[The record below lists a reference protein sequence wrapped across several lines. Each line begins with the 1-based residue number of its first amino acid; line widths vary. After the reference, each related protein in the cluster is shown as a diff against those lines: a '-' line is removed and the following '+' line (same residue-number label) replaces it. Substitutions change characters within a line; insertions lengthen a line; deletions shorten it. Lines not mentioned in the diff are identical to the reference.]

1 MKNKS
6 KFIKELVVMLIIA
19 SLLSSTVVILLAFLL
34 MNLNASEK
42 TIMYVNTLGASVWG
56 LFVGYKLNTLLR
68 DNR

>member
-1 MKNKS
+1 
-6 KFIKELVVMLIIA
+6 
-19 SLLSSTVVILLAFLL
+19 

-42 TIMYVNTLGASVWG
+42 TIMYVNTIGASMWG

>member
-6 KFIKELVVMLIIA
+6 KFIKELVIMLIIA

-42 TIMYVNTLGASVWG
+42 TIMYVNTIGASVWG